1 MSGFFS
7 MSSSFF
13 LFLPRRLLCLFL
25 AFAICFAHSVP
36 ADAAVRK
43 NQARSDN
50 PRYGSI
56 IMDAQ
61 TGQILKSRY
70 ADKRL
75 YPASLTKMMTLF
87 LTFEAIQRG
96 RLHMNKTLRIS
107 QNAVNQPPTKLGV
120 RPGDQ
125 FTVKQAILALIT
137 RSANDVAVVMAEN
150 IAGSEREFAK
160 MMTKRAKSLG
170 MNGTNFA
177 NASGLPNAAQFTT
190 VRDMAILSRALMQY
204 FPDYYPLFSTKSF
217 VYKRELVT
225 SHNRLMSS
233 YEGMD
238 GLKTGYINASGFNL
252 AASAVKN
259 NRRLIVVVFG
269 GRTAASRDAHVAQL
283 LNEGFAMLPRG
294 QQNIQVATKSP
305 DSLKPVVT
313 AQQAVKVTPPAPQP
327 TAPIAPI
334 QTAPTQHVATVPQ
347 AVPQQP
353 TPTTGNRG
361 GWVPDGGQVRPLQVP
376 QGYQQPS
383 APQTAQQQIVP
394 IPSGTPAH
402 TDQILSPT
410 QPAQYRPS
418 SEANTGWGIQVGA
431 FMDSH
436 AAQDALTQTQ
446 QRLGGLPSSA
456 RGAIVPAQTQHGM
469 VYRVRILGLSAQAA
483 NQACAKLN
491 ECMIFTLR

>member
-1 MSGFFS
+1 MSCAFIS
-7 MSSSFF
+7 PLLRRMLS
-13 LFLPRRLLCLFL
+13 LFLVLALCMTQL
-25 AFAICFAHSVP
+25 AP
-36 ADAAVRK
+36 AEAAVRK
-43 NQARSDN
+43 NRAPKGN
-50 PRYGSI
+50 PRYASI
-56 IMDAQ
+56 VMDAQ
-61 TGQILKSRY
+61 TGKILRSRN

-125 FTVKQAILALIT
+125 FTVRQAIQALIT
-137 RSANDVAVVMAEN
+137 RSANDVAVVIAEN

-170 MNGTNFA
+170 MNSTNFV
-177 NASGLPNAAQFTT
+177 NASGLPNAAQIST

-204 FPDYYPLFSTKSF
+204 FPDYYPLFATKSF
-217 VYKRELVT
+217 VYKRELIT

-283 LNEGFAMLPRG
+283 FNQGFAMLGRS
-294 QQNIQVATKSP
+294 QQKVQVASKSP
-305 DSLKPVVT
+305 DTLKPIT
-313 AQQAVKVTPPAPQP
+313 PAQKAVRVTPQPQA
-327 TAPIAPI
+327 TAPAQIAPI
-334 QTAPTQHVATVPQ
+334 ETTHHVAAAPPPRPATTP
-347 AVPQQP
+347 
-353 TPTTGNRG
+353 PTTGNRG
-361 GWVPDGGQVRPLQVP
+361 GWVPDGGHVRPLQLPPHYP
-376 QGYQQPS
+376 QPSSAQQPP
-383 APQTAQQQIVP
+383 APIVP
-394 IPSGTPAH
+394 IPTSNPHQA
-402 TDQILSPT
+402 DLILSPT
-410 QPAQYRPS
+410 QPAEYRPS
-418 SEANTGWGIQVGA
+418 SEANSGWGIQVGA
-431 FMDSH
+431 FTDAH

-456 RGAIVPAQTQHGM
+456 RGVIVPAQTHHGT

>member
-1 MSGFFS
+1 MSGF
-7 MSSSFF
+7 SFMRPSVIPNI
-13 LFLPRRLLCLFL
+13 LRRLSICIL
-25 AFAICFAHSVP
+25 ACSFVLAHVAP
-36 ADAAVRK
+36 ADAAVRR
-43 NQARSDN
+43 NNRSTGN
-50 PRYGSI
+50 PRYASI

-61 TGQILKSRY
+61 SGKILRSRY

-87 LTFEAIQRG
+87 LTFEAIERG
-96 RLHMNKTLRIS
+96 RLHMNKTLTIS

-125 FTVKQAILALIT
+125 FTVKQAILALVT

-170 MNGTNFA
+170 MNSTNFA
-177 NASGLPNAAQFTT
+177 NASGLPNAAQLTT
-190 VRDMAILSRALMQY
+190 VHDMAILSRALMQY
-204 FPDYYPLFSTKSF
+204 FPQHYPLFSTKSF
-217 VYKRELVT
+217 VYKREVVT

-233 YEGMD
+233 YPGMD

-269 GRTAASRDAHVAQL
+269 GRSAASRDAHVAQL
-283 LNEGFAMLPRG
+283 LNEGFAMLPRS

-305 DSLKPVVT
+305 DSLQPVNT
-313 AQQAVKVTPPAPQP
+313 AQQAVRVAPARQTPTQQAPAQ
-327 TAPIAPI
+327 IAPI
-334 QTAPTQHVATVPQ
+334 QTAPQHVASVPP
-347 AVPQQP
+347 AVAQKPE
-353 TPTTGNRG
+353 PTTGNRG
-361 GWVPDGGQVRPLQVP
+361 GWVPDGGQVRTLQLP
-376 QGYQQPS
+376 QGYQQP
-383 APQTAQQQIVP
+383 APAQIAPIPAQQSATGV
-394 IPSGTPAH
+394 
-402 TDQILSPT
+402 LPT
-410 QPAQYRPS
+410 APAQYQPS
-418 SEANTGWGIQVGA
+418 SEANSGWGIQVGA
-431 FMDSH
+431 FTDSH
-436 AAQDALTQTQ
+436 TAQDALTQTQ
-446 QRLGGLPSSA
+446 QKLGGLPSSA
-456 RGAIVPAQTQHGM
+456 RGVIVPAQTPHGT